1 MPVKT
6 IKTLNATNAQILNA
20 IRTDASFAYQQR
32 IPAATQ
38 GDITNTVNN
47 LLEYR
52 PMMNEFIDALVN
64 RIGDVVV
71 KSKVW
76 TNPLA
81 QFKRGMM
88 QYGETIEE
96 LATTLLQAKRYDPN
110 KCYDDV
116 FKCNHPT
123 VMSNFHS
130 INRQDY
136 YEMTINDMLLRRAFL
151 TDYGLQDLVG
161 KVMDTP
167 YTSDYWDEYLIMRNL
182 FAVYDSVDGFYK
194 VQVPDAS
201 SVSTRAEKQDVA
213 MSITESVRAMAGK
226 MRFLS
231 GQYNAAGV
239 PTFTTN
245 DDLVL
250 FATPE
255 FVAMLDV
262 NVIAFAFNASA
273 ADLKMRVVEVDDF
286 GIDGCQ
292 AILCD
297 KDFFMCADT
306 LIDFESIR
314 NPKAISWNYWLHH
327 HGIYSVSRFVNAVMF
342 TTEAGTIVTVPSI
355 KTTGVTVD
363 YAELPDGTKPEF
375 AQLGGKTRLTA
386 TVAGTV
392 EPETDGYS
400 VPQGV
405 TWTITANNTGVESG
419 GVRLK
424 TGTFIDAEGVLHVDP
439 YEVAENVT
447 VTATSTYID
456 PAVSMGEQVYQHGDL
471 TVGIGAKY
479 NAAAQTSTEVT
490 EITE

>member
-1 MPVKT
+1 MAVKT
-6 IKTLNATNAQILNA
+6 VKTLNATNAQILNA

-38 GDITNTVNN
+38 GDITDTVNN

-64 RIGDVVV
+64 RIGDVVI

-76 TNPLA
+76 ANPLA

-116 FKCNHPT
+116 FKCSPPD

-136 YEMTINDMLLRRAFL
+136 YELTINDMLLRRAFL

-161 KVMDTP
+161 RIMETP

-182 FAVYDSVDGFYK
+182 FAEYARIDGFYK

-201 SVSTRAEKQDVA
+201 AAATRAEKQDDA
-213 MSITESVRAMAGK
+213 MAITEAVRAMAGK

-239 PTFTTN
+239 PTFTNN

-273 ADLKMRVVEVDDF
+273 ADFKMRVVEVDDF

-297 KDFFMCADT
+297 RDFFMCADT

-342 TTEAGTIVTVPSI
+342 TTEAGTSTTVPAI
-355 KTTGVTVD
+355 KATGVTVD
-363 YAELPDGTKPEF
+363 YATKADGTKPEF
-375 AQLGGKTRLTA
+375 AAVGDKTRLTA

-392 EPETDGYS
+392 APVTEGYE

-405 TWTITANNTGVESG
+405 TWAITANNTGVESG

-424 TGTFIDAEGVLHVDP
+424 MGTFIDAEGVLHVDP
-439 YEVAENVT
+439 EETAKNVT
-447 VTATSTYID
+447 ITATSTYID
-456 PAVSMGEQVYQHGDL
+456 PSVAMGEQVYQSGTL
-471 TVGIGAKY
+471 VVGIGAKY
-479 NAAAQTSTEVT
+479 TPSA
-490 EITE
+490 

>member
-1 MPVKT
+1 MPAKTVKN
-6 IKTLNATNAQILNA
+6 LSATNAQILNA

-38 GDITNTVNN
+38 GDITDTVNN

-52 PMMNEFIDALVN
+52 PMMNEFVDSLVN
-64 RIGDVVV
+64 RIGDVVI

-116 FKCNHPT
+116 FKCNPPD

-130 INRQDY
+130 INRQDM
-136 YEMTINDMLLRRAFL
+136 YELTINDMLLRRAFL

-161 KVMDTP
+161 RVMETP

-182 FAVYDSVDGFYK
+182 FAEYARIDGFYK
-194 VQVPDAS
+194 VHVPDAS
-201 SVSTRAEKQDVA
+201 GATTRAEKQDRA
-213 MSITESVRAMAGK
+213 MAITEAVRAMSGK

-231 GQYNAAGV
+231 GQYNAAGA
-239 PTFTTN
+239 PTFTTPEE
-245 DDLVL
+245 LVL

-255 FVAMLDV
+255 FIAMLDV
-262 NVIAFAFNASA
+262 NVIAFAFNVSSA
-273 ADLKMRVVEVDDF
+273 NLDVRVVPIDDF
-286 GIDGCQ
+286 GIVGCQ

-297 KDFFMCADT
+297 RDFFMCADT

-342 TTEAGTIVTVPSI
+342 TTEAGTATSVPTI
-355 KTTGVTVD
+355 KTTEVTVD
-363 YAELPDGTKPEF
+363 YAAKADGNKPEF
-375 AQLGGKTRLTA
+375 ADLGAKTRLTA
-386 TVAGTV
+386 TVAGSVT
-392 EPETDGYS
+392 PKTDGYD

-405 TWTITANNTGVESG
+405 TWGITANNTGVVSG

-424 TGTFIDAEGVLHVDP
+424 SGTFVDAEGVLHVDDK
-439 YEVAENVT
+439 ETAKNVT

-456 PAVSMGEQVYQHGDL
+456 PAVEMGSQAYKSGSLV
-471 TVGIGAKY
+471 VGIGAKHT
-479 NAAAQTSTEVT
+479 A
-490 EITE
+490 

>member
-1 MPVKT
+1 MPTKTVKT
-6 IKTLNATNAQILNA
+6 LSATNAQILNA

-38 GDITNTVNN
+38 GDITETVNN

-64 RIGDVVV
+64 RIGDVVI

-76 TNPLA
+76 SNPLA

-88 QYGETIEE
+88 QYGDTIEE

-116 FKCNHPT
+116 FKCNPPD

-130 INRQDY
+130 INRQDM
-136 YEMTINDMLLRRAFL
+136 YELTINDMLLRRAFL

-161 KVMDTP
+161 HVMETP

-182 FAVYDSVDGFYK
+182 FAEYARIDGFYK
-194 VQVPDAS
+194 VQVPDAAS
-201 SVSTRAEKQDVA
+201 ATTRAEKQDNA
-213 MSITESVRAMAGK
+213 MAITEAVRSMAGK
-226 MRFLS
+226 MRFIS

-239 PTFTTN
+239 PTFTN
-245 DDLVL
+245 PDELVL
-250 FATPE
+250 FATPD
-255 FVAMLDV
+255 FIAMLDV
-262 NVIAFAFNASA
+262 NVIAFAFNASS
-273 ADLKMRVVEVDDF
+273 ADINVRTVPVDDF

-297 KDFFMCADT
+297 REFFMCADT

-342 TTEAGTIVTVPSI
+342 TTEAGTSVTVPAI
-355 KTTGVTVD
+355 KATGVTLD
-363 YAELPDGTKPEF
+363 YAEVDGVKPTYAEK
-375 AQLGGKTRLTA
+375 GGKTRLVA
-386 TVAGTV
+386 TVQGTV
-392 EPETDGYS
+392 TPQTEGYS

-405 TWTITANNTGVESG
+405 TFAITANNTGVEAG
-419 GVRLK
+419 GVKLK
-424 TGTFIDAEGVLHVDP
+424 MGTFIDAEGVLHVAED
-439 YEVAENVT
+439 ETAENVT

-456 PAVSMGEQVYQHGDL
+456 PAVAMGSQVYQSKTL
-471 TVGIGAKY
+471 VVGIGKAY
-479 NAAAQTSTEVT
+479 TPGV
-490 EITE
+490 

>member
-1 MPVKT
+1 MPTKT
-6 IKTLNATNAQILNA
+6 VKTLNATNAQILNA

-38 GDITNTVNN
+38 GDITDTVNH

-64 RIGDVVV
+64 RIGDVVI

-116 FKCNHPT
+116 FKCNPPD

-130 INRQDY
+130 INRQDM
-136 YEMTINDMLLRRAFL
+136 YELTINDMLLRRAFL

-161 KVMDTP
+161 RIMETP

-182 FAVYDSVDGFYK
+182 FAEYARIDGFYK

-201 SVSTRAEKQDVA
+201 GATTRAEKQDRA
-213 MSITESVRAMAGK
+213 LAITEAVRAMAGK

-231 GQYNAAGV
+231 GQYNAGGA
-239 PTFTTN
+239 PTFTN
-245 DDLVL
+245 NEDLVL

-255 FVAMLDV
+255 FIAMLDV
-262 NVIAFAFNASA
+262 NVIMFAFNASA
-273 ADLKMRVVEVDDF
+273 GDFTMRVIPIDDF

-297 KDFFMCADT
+297 RDFFMCADT

-342 TTEAGTIVTVPSI
+342 TTEVGTVTSVPTI

-363 YAELPDGTKPEF
+363 YAAKSDGSKPEF
-375 AQLGGKTRLTA
+375 ADLGGKTRLTA

-392 EPETDGYS
+392 TPETEGYD
-400 VPQGV
+400 VPQSV
-405 TWTITANNTGVESG
+405 TWAITANNTGVASG

-424 TGTFIDAEGVLHVDP
+424 TGTFIDAEGVLHVDDN
-439 YEVAENVT
+439 ETAKNVT
-447 VTATSTYID
+447 ITATSTYID
-456 PAVSMGEQVYQHGDL
+456 PTVAMGSQVYQSGSL
-471 TVGIGAKY
+471 VVGIGAKY
-479 NAAAQTSTEVT
+479 TG
-490 EITE
+490 

>member
-1 MPVKT
+1 MATKSVR
-6 IKTLNATNAQILNA
+6 TLSATNAQILNA
-20 IRTDASFAYQQR
+20 IRNDASLAYQQR

-38 GDITNTVNN
+38 GDITDTVNN
-47 LLEYR
+47 LIEYR
-52 PMMNEFIDALVN
+52 PAMNEFIDALVN
-64 RIGDVVV
+64 RIGDVVI

-76 TNPLA
+76 SNPLA
-81 QFKRGMM
+81 TFKRGMM

-116 FKCNHPT
+116 FKCNPPE

-136 YEMTINDMLLRRAFL
+136 YELTVNDMLLRRAFL

-161 KVMDTP
+161 RIMDTP

-182 FAVYDSVDGFYK
+182 FAEYAKIDGFYK
-194 VQVPDAS
+194 VQVPDATS
-201 SVSTRAEKQDVA
+201 ATTRAEKQDISMA
-213 MSITESVRAMAGK
+213 ITEAVRAQAGK
-226 MRFLS
+226 MSFMNTS
-231 GQYNAAGV
+231 YNAAGV
-239 PTFTTN
+239 PTFTRN

-255 FVAMLDV
+255 FIAMLDV
-262 NVIAFAFNASA
+262 NVIAFAFNVSA
-273 ADLKMRVVEVDDF
+273 ADLNVRVVAVDTF

-327 HGIYSVSRFVNAVMF
+327 HGIYSVSRFVNAIMF
-342 TTEAGTIVTVPSI
+342 TTEPGTSVTVPSI
-355 KTTGVTVD
+355 EVTGV
-363 YAELPDGTKPEF
+363 ELTIAPTQDGTTPTF
-375 AQLGGKTRLTA
+375 APRGGKLRLNANVT
-386 TVAGTV
+386 GTV
-392 EPETDGYS
+392 TPETAGVI

-405 TWTITANNTGVESG
+405 TYGITANNTGVASG
-419 GVRLK
+419 GVTLK
-424 TGTFIDAEGVLHVDP
+424 VGTFVDAEGVLHVDEN
-439 YEVAENVT
+439 EVAENVS
-447 VTATSTYID
+447 VTATSTYLD
-456 PAVSMGEQVYQHGDL
+456 PAKPVGEQASKNA
-471 TVGIGAKY
+471 TIIVGIDKAY
-479 NAAAQTSTEVT
+479 SA
-490 EITE
+490 

>member
-1 MPVKT
+1 MTRRMETMATKT

-38 GDITNTVNN
+38 GDITDTVNN

-64 RIGDVVV
+64 RIGDVVI

-96 LATTLLQAKRYDPN
+96 LATTLIQAKRYDPN
-110 KCYDDV
+110 SCHEDV
-116 FKCNHPT
+116 FKCSPPD

-136 YEMTINDMLLRRAFL
+136 YPLTINDMLLRRAFL

-161 KVMDTP
+161 RIMETP

-182 FAVYDSVDGFYK
+182 FAEYARIDGFYK

-201 SVSTRAEKQDVA
+201 AASTRSEKQDDA
-213 MSITESVRAMAGK
+213 MAITEAVRSMAGK

-239 PTFTTN
+239 PTFTNN

-273 ADLKMRVVEVDDF
+273 ADFKMRVVEIDDF

-297 KDFFMCADT
+297 RDFFMCADT

-342 TTEAGTIVTVPSI
+342 TTEAGTSATVPAI
-355 KTTGVTVD
+355 KATGVTLD
-363 YAELPDGTKPEF
+363 YAEVDGVKPAF
-375 AQLGGKTRLTA
+375 AERGGKTRLIA
-386 TVAGTV
+386 TVQGTV
-392 EPETDGYS
+392 APETEGYG
-400 VPQGV
+400 VPQGC
-405 TWTITANNTGVESG
+405 TFAITANNTGVAGG

-424 TGTFIDAEGVLHVDP
+424 TGTFVDAEGVLHVDQD
-439 YEVAENVT
+439 EVAGNVT

-456 PAVSMGEQVYQHGDL
+456 PAVAMGEQVYRHKDL
-471 TVGIGAKY
+471 IVGIGKAY
-479 NAAAQTSTEVT
+479 TG
-490 EITE
+490 

>member
-1 MPVKT
+1 MAVKT
-6 IKTLNATNAQILNA
+6 VKTLSATNAQILNA

-38 GDITNTVNN
+38 GDITETVNN

-64 RIGDVVV
+64 RIGDVVI

-116 FKCNHPT
+116 FKCSPPD

-136 YEMTINDMLLRRAFL
+136 YELTVNDMLLRRAFL

-161 KVMDTP
+161 RIMETP

-182 FAVYDSVDGFYK
+182 FAEYARIDGFYK

-201 SVSTRAEKQDVA
+201 AATTRAEKQDDA
-213 MSITESVRAMAGK
+213 MAITEAVRAMAGK

-231 GQYNAAGV
+231 GQYNAAGA
-239 PTFTTN
+239 PTFTN
-245 DDLVL
+245 PDDLVL

-255 FVAMLDV
+255 FIAMLDV

-273 ADLKMRVVEVDDF
+273 ASLDVRVVPVDDF

-297 KDFFMCADT
+297 RDFFMCADT

-342 TTEAGTIVTVPSI
+342 TTEAGTSTTVPSI
-355 KTTGVTVD
+355 KATGVSVD
-363 YAELPDGTKPEF
+363 YATKADGTKPEF
-375 AQLGGKTRLTA
+375 APKGEKTRLVA

-392 EPETDGYS
+392 DPETEGYG

-405 TWTITANNTGVESG
+405 TWAITANTGADGG

-424 TGTFIDAEGVLHVDP
+424 MGTFIDAEGVLHVD
-439 YEVAENVT
+439 ADENAVSVT

-456 PAVSMGEQVYQHGDL
+456 PAVAMGSQGHNSGKLV
-471 TVGIGAKY
+471 VGIGAKY
-479 NAAAQTSTEVT
+479 TRASD
-490 EITE
+490 

>member
-1 MPVKT
+1 MAVKT
-6 IKTLNATNAQILNA
+6 VKTLNATNAQILNA

-38 GDITNTVNN
+38 GDITDTVNN

-64 RIGDVVV
+64 RIGDVVI

-116 FKCNHPT
+116 FKCSPPD

-136 YEMTINDMLLRRAFL
+136 YELTINDMLLRRAFL

-161 KVMDTP
+161 RIMETP

-182 FAVYDSVDGFYK
+182 FAEYARIDGFYK

-201 SVSTRAEKQDVA
+201 AAATRAEKQDGA
-213 MSITESVRAMAGK
+213 MAITEAVRAMAGK

-239 PTFTTN
+239 PTFTNN

-273 ADLKMRVVEVDDF
+273 ADFKMRVVEVDDF

-297 KDFFMCADT
+297 RDFFMCADT

-342 TTEAGTIVTVPSI
+342 TTEAGTSTTVPAI
-355 KTTGVTVD
+355 KATGVTVD
-363 YAELPDGTKPEF
+363 YATKADGTKPEF
-375 AQLGGKTRLTA
+375 AAVGDKTRLTA

-392 EPETDGYS
+392 TPVTEGYE

-405 TWTITANNTGVESG
+405 TWAITANNTGVESG

-424 TGTFIDAEGVLHVDP
+424 MGTFIDAEGVLHVDP
-439 YEVAENVT
+439 EETAKNVT
-447 VTATSTYID
+447 ITATSTYID
-456 PAVSMGEQVYQHGDL
+456 PSVAMGEQVYKSNTL
-471 TVGIGAKY
+471 VVGIGAKY
-479 NAAAQTSTEVT
+479 TSGA
-490 EITE
+490 

>member
-1 MPVKT
+1 MPTKTVKT
-6 IKTLNATNAQILNA
+6 LSATNAQILNA

-38 GDITNTVNN
+38 GDITETVNN

-64 RIGDVVV
+64 RIGDVVI

-76 TNPLA
+76 SNPLA

-88 QYGETIEE
+88 QYGDTIEE

-116 FKCNHPT
+116 FKCNPPD

-130 INRQDY
+130 INRQDM
-136 YEMTINDMLLRRAFL
+136 YELTINDMLLRRAFL

-161 KVMDTP
+161 RVMETP

-182 FAVYDSVDGFYK
+182 FAEYARIDGFYK
-194 VQVPDAS
+194 VQVPDAAS
-201 SVSTRAEKQDVA
+201 ASTRAEKQDNA
-213 MSITESVRAMAGK
+213 MAITEAVRSMAGK
-226 MRFLS
+226 MRFIS

-239 PTFTTN
+239 PTFTN
-245 DDLVL
+245 PDELVL
-250 FATPE
+250 FATPD
-255 FVAMLDV
+255 FIAMLDV
-262 NVIAFAFNASA
+262 NVLAFAFNASA
-273 ADLKMRVVEVDDF
+273 ADFNVRVVPVDDF

-297 KDFFMCADT
+297 REFFMCADT

-342 TTEAGTIVTVPSI
+342 TTEAGTIVTVPAI
-355 KTTGVTVD
+355 KATGVTLD
-363 YAELPDGTKPEF
+363 YAEVDGVKPTYAEK
-375 AQLGGKTRLTA
+375 GGKTRLVA
-386 TVAGTV
+386 TVQGTV
-392 EPETDGYS
+392 TPQTEGYS

-405 TWTITANNTGVESG
+405 TFAITANNTGVEAG
-419 GVRLK
+419 GVKLK
-424 TGTFIDAEGVLHVDP
+424 MGTFIDAEGVLHVAED
-439 YEVAENVT
+439 ETAENVT

-456 PAVSMGEQVYQHGDL
+456 PAVAMGSQTYQSKTL
-471 TVGIGAKY
+471 VVGIGKAY
-479 NAAAQTSTEVT
+479 TPGA
-490 EITE
+490 

>member
-1 MPVKT
+1 MAVKT
-6 IKTLNATNAQILNA
+6 VKTLSATNAQILNA

-38 GDITNTVNN
+38 GDITDTVNN

-64 RIGDVVV
+64 RIGDVVI

-96 LATTLLQAKRYDPN
+96 LATTLLEAKRYDPN
-110 KCYDDV
+110 KCHDDV
-116 FKCNHPT
+116 FKCNPPD

-136 YEMTINDMLLRRAFL
+136 YELTVNDMLLRRAFL

-161 KVMDTP
+161 RIMETP

-182 FAVYDSVDGFYK
+182 FTEYARIDGFYK
-194 VQVPDAS
+194 VQVPDAAGAT
-201 SVSTRAEKQDVA
+201 TREDKQDRTMA
-213 MSITESVRAMAGK
+213 ITEAVRAMAGK

-231 GQYNAAGV
+231 GQYNAAGA
-239 PTFTTN
+239 PTFTN
-245 DDLVL
+245 PDDLVL

-255 FVAMLDV
+255 FIAMLDV
-262 NVIAFAFNASA
+262 NVVAFAFNASA
-273 ADLKMRVVEVDDF
+273 ANLDVRVVPVDDF

-297 KDFFMCADT
+297 RDFFMCADT

-342 TTEAGTIVTVPSI
+342 TTEAGTSTTVPAI

-363 YAELPDGTKPEF
+363 YATKADGTKPEF
-375 AQLGGKTRLTA
+375 AAVGDKTRLVA

-392 EPETDGYS
+392 TPETVGYE

-405 TWTITANNTGVESG
+405 TWAITAIDTGVDNG
-419 GVRLK
+419 APHVK
-424 TGTFIDAEGVLHVDP
+424 MGTFIDAEGVLHV
-439 YEVAENVT
+439 AEDETAKNVT
-447 VTATSTYID
+447 ITATSTYID
-456 PAVSMGEQVYQHGDL
+456 PSVAMGEQVYQSGTL
-471 TVGIGAKY
+471 VVGIGAKY
-479 NAAAQTSTEVT
+479 TTGA
-490 EITE
+490 

>member
-1 MPVKT
+1 MAVKQV
-6 IKTLNATNAQILNA
+6 KTLNATNAQILNA
-20 IRTDASFAYQQR
+20 IRNDASLAYQQR

-38 GDITNTVNN
+38 GDITNTVEN
-47 LLEYR
+47 LLYYR
-52 PMMNEFIDALVN
+52 PMMNEFVDTLVN
-64 RIGDVVV
+64 RIGDVDI
-71 KSKVW
+71 KSKIW
-76 TNPLA
+76 TNPIA

-96 LATTLLQAKRYDPN
+96 LATTLLEAHRYDPN

-116 FKCNHPT
+116 FKCNPPE

-136 YEMTINDMLLRRAFL
+136 YELTINDMLLRRAFL

-161 KVMDTP
+161 RIMETP

-182 FAVYDSVDGFYK
+182 FAEYARLDGYYK
-194 VQVPDAS
+194 VNVPDL
-201 SVSTRAEKQDVA
+201 STATTQAQKQE
-213 MSITESVRAMAGK
+213 MGTTITQAVRSQVGK
-226 MRFLS
+226 MKFMNTS
-231 GQYNAAGV
+231 FNAAGV
-239 PTFTTN
+239 PTATKPS
-245 DDLVL
+245 DLVL
-250 FATPE
+250 FCTPD
-255 FVAMLDV
+255 FTAALDV
-262 NVIAFAFNASA
+262 NVIAFAFNVSA
-273 ADLKMRVVEVDDF
+273 ADLTVRVIEIDDF

-342 TTEAGTIVTVPSI
+342 TTEAGTSVTVPAI
-355 KTTGVTVD
+355 KTTGVTVT
-363 YAELPDGTKPEF
+363 YAPVDGTTPTF
-375 AQLGGKTRLTA
+375 AKRGEKTRLIA

-392 EPETDGYS
+392 TPTTAGVE

-405 TWTITANNTGVESG
+405 TWTISANNTGVETG

-424 TGTFIDAEGVLHVDP
+424 PGTFIDAEGVLHVDP
-439 YEVAENVT
+439 DEVAENVT

-456 PAVSMGEQVYQHGDL
+456 PTVAMASQSYKTTSLV
-471 TVGIGAKY
+471 VGID
-479 NAAAQTSTEVT
+479 AAYTPPTPGETE
-490 EITE
+490 

>member
-1 MPVKT
+1 MAVKT
-6 IKTLNATNAQILNA
+6 VKTLSATNAQILNA
-20 IRTDASFAYQQR
+20 IRTDASLAYQQR

-38 GDITNTVNN
+38 GDIADTVNH

-64 RIGDVVV
+64 RIGDVVI

-76 TNPLA
+76 SNPLA
-81 QFKRGMM
+81 EFKRGMM

-116 FKCNHPT
+116 FKCSPPDI
-123 VMSNFHS
+123 MSNFHS

-136 YEMTINDMLLRRAFL
+136 YELTVNDMLLRRAFL
-151 TDYGLQDLVG
+151 NDYGLQDLVG
-161 KVMDTP
+161 RIMETP

-182 FAVYDSVDGFYK
+182 FVEYDSIDGFHK
-194 VQVPDAS
+194 IQVPDAS
-201 SVSTRAEKQDVA
+201 SATTRAEKQDNA
-213 MSITESVRAMAGK
+213 MAITEAVRGMIGK
-226 MRFLS
+226 LKFMS
-231 GQYNAAGV
+231 GNYNAAGV
-239 PTFTTN
+239 PTFTN
-245 DDLVL
+245 VNDLVL
-250 FATPE
+250 FVTPDFE
-255 FVAMLDV
+255 AMLDV
-262 NVIAFAFNASA
+262 NVLAFAFNASA
-273 ADLKMRVVEVDDF
+273 ADVRARVILVDDF

-342 TTEAGTIVTVPSI
+342 TTDAGSSVVVPAI
-355 KTTGVTVD
+355 KTTGVTVTF
-363 YAELPDGTKPEF
+363 AKGEDGKTPEF
-375 AQLGGKTRLTA
+375 ATKGARTRLNVD
-386 TVAGTV
+386 VAGTV
-392 EPETDGYS
+392 TPPTPGYS

-405 TWTITANNTGVESG
+405 TWGITEAAKPLSV
-419 GVRLK
+419 
-424 TGTFIDAEGVLHVDP
+424 GTFVDAEGVVHVSP
-439 YEVAENVT
+439 EEKNEEFT

-456 PAVSMGEQVYQHGDL
+456 PTVAMGEQKHESGTL
-471 TVGIGAKY
+471 KVGIGKKA
-479 NAAAQTSTEVT
+479 V
-490 EITE
+490 

>member
-1 MPVKT
+1 MAVKT
-6 IKTLNATNAQILNA
+6 VKTLNATNAQILNA

-38 GDITNTVNN
+38 GDITDTVNN

-64 RIGDVVV
+64 RIGDVVI

-116 FKCNHPT
+116 FKCSPPN

-136 YEMTINDMLLRRAFL
+136 YELTINDMLLRRAFL

-161 KVMDTP
+161 SIMETP

-182 FAVYDSVDGFYK
+182 FAEYARIDGFYK

-201 SVSTRAEKQDVA
+201 AAATRAEKQDDA
-213 MSITESVRAMAGK
+213 MAITEAVRAMAGK

-239 PTFTTN
+239 PTFTNN

-273 ADLKMRVVEVDDF
+273 ADYKMRVVEVDDF

-297 KDFFMCADT
+297 RDFFMCADT

-342 TTEAGTIVTVPSI
+342 TTEAGTSTTVPAI
-355 KTTGVTVD
+355 KATGVTVD
-363 YAELPDGTKPEF
+363 YATKADGTKPEF
-375 AQLGGKTRLTA
+375 AAVGDKTRLTA

-392 EPETDGYS
+392 TPVTEGYE

-405 TWTITANNTGVESG
+405 TWAITANNTGVEDG
-419 GVRLK
+419 AQRLK
-424 TGTFIDAEGVLHVDP
+424 MGTFIDAEGVLHV
-439 YEVAENVT
+439 AEDETAKNVT
-447 VTATSTYID
+447 ITATSTYID
-456 PAVSMGEQVYQHGDL
+456 PTVAMGEQVYQSGTL
-471 TVGIGAKY
+471 VVGIGAKY
-479 NAAAQTSTEVT
+479 TPGA
-490 EITE
+490 

>member
-1 MPVKT
+1 MATKT
-6 IKTLNATNAQILNA
+6 IKTLSATNAQILNA

-38 GDITNTVNN
+38 GDITDTVNN

-64 RIGDVVV
+64 RIGDVVI

-116 FKCNHPT
+116 FACHAPD

-136 YEMTINDMLLRRAFL
+136 YELTINDMLLRRAFL

-161 KVMDTP
+161 RIMETP

-182 FAVYDSVDGFYK
+182 FAEYARIDGFYK

-201 SVSTRAEKQDVA
+201 AAATRSEKQDDA
-213 MSITESVRAMAGK
+213 MAITEAVRSMAGK

-231 GQYNAAGV
+231 GQYNAAGA
-239 PTFTTN
+239 PTYTNN

-273 ADLKMRVVEVDDF
+273 ADFKMRVVEVDDF

-297 KDFFMCADT
+297 RDFFMCADT

-342 TTEAGTIVTVPSI
+342 TTEAGTSVTVPTIEVSSVSVSI
-355 KTTGVTVD
+355 
-363 YAELPDGTKPEF
+363 APLADGTVPEF
-375 AQLGGKTRLTA
+375 ATKGEKLRLNWE
-386 TVAGTV
+386 VQGTV
-392 EPETDGYS
+392 SPETDGYS

-405 TWTITANNTGVESG
+405 VWSIVAANTGVEAGAKPLSI
-419 GVRLK
+419 
-424 TGTFIDAEGVLHVDP
+424 GTFVDAEGVLHVD
-439 YEVAENVT
+439 ENEQNENVT
-447 VTATSTYID
+447 VNAASTYID
-456 PAVSMGEQVYQHGDL
+456 PTKPVSGQTAKVGSMII
-471 TVGIGAKY
+471 GIGKKY
-479 NAAAQTSTEVT
+479 VAG
-490 EITE
+490 

>member
-1 MPVKT
+1 MAVKT
-6 IKTLNATNAQILNA
+6 VKTLSATNAQILNA

-38 GDITNTVNN
+38 GDITDTVNN

-64 RIGDVVV
+64 RIGDVVI

-116 FKCNHPT
+116 FKCSPPD

-136 YEMTINDMLLRRAFL
+136 YELTINDMLLRRAFL

-161 KVMDTP
+161 RIMETP

-182 FAVYDSVDGFYK
+182 FAEYARIDGYYK
-194 VQVPDAS
+194 VQVPDAAGA
-201 SVSTRAEKQDVA
+201 STREEKQDRA
-213 MSITESVRAMAGK
+213 MAITEAVRAMAGK
-226 MRFLS
+226 MRFMS
-231 GQYNAAGV
+231 NNYNAAGV
-239 PTFTTN
+239 PTFTTP
-245 DDLVL
+245 DELVL

-255 FVAMLDV
+255 FIAMLDV

-273 ADLKMRVVEVDDF
+273 ANLDVRVVPVDDF

-342 TTEAGTIVTVPSI
+342 TTEAGTSTTVPAI
-355 KTTGVTVD
+355 KTTSVTVD
-363 YAELPDGTKPEF
+363 YATPENGTKPEF
-375 AQLGGKTRLTA
+375 AAKGERTRLIA
-386 TVAGTV
+386 TVAGSVT
-392 EPETDGYS
+392 PQTAGYE

-405 TWTITANNTGVESG
+405 TWTITAIDTGVSSG
-419 GVRLK
+419 ASKLN
-424 TGTFIDAEGVLHVDP
+424 TQTFIDAEGVLHV
-439 YEVAENVT
+439 AEDEKAQNVT

-456 PAVSMGEQVYQHGDL
+456 PTVDMASQSYKSGKLV
-471 TVGIGAKY
+471 VGIGAKY
-479 NAAAQTSTEVT
+479 VAG
-490 EITE
+490 

>member
-1 MPVKT
+1 MIRRMETMATKT
-6 IKTLNATNAQILNA
+6 VKTLNATNAQILNA

-38 GDITNTVNN
+38 GDITDTVNN

-64 RIGDVVV
+64 RIGDVVI

-96 LATTLLQAKRYDPN
+96 LATTLIQAKRYDPN
-110 KCYDDV
+110 SCHEDV
-116 FKCNHPT
+116 FKCSPPD

-136 YEMTINDMLLRRAFL
+136 YPLTINDMLLRRAFL

-161 KVMDTP
+161 RIMETP

-182 FAVYDSVDGFYK
+182 FAVYASTDGFYK

-201 SVSTRAEKQDVA
+201 AASTRSEKQDDA
-213 MSITESVRAMAGK
+213 MAITEAVRSMAGK

-231 GQYNAAGV
+231 GQYNAGGV
-239 PTFTTN
+239 PTFTNN

-273 ADLKMRVVEVDDF
+273 ADFKMRVVEIDDF

-297 KDFFMCADT
+297 RDFFMCADT

-342 TTEAGTIVTVPSI
+342 TTEAGTSVTVPAI
-355 KTTGVTVD
+355 EATDVTLD
-363 YAELPDGTKPEF
+363 YAEVDGVKPTF
-375 AQLGGKTRLTA
+375 AERGAKTRLIA
-386 TVAGTV
+386 TVQGTV
-392 EPETDGYS
+392 KPKTEGYT
-400 VPQGV
+400 VPQGC
-405 TWTITANNTGVESG
+405 TFAITANNTGVAGG

-424 TGTFIDAEGVLHVDP
+424 MGTFVDAEGVLHVDQD
-439 YEVAENVT
+439 EVAENVT
-447 VTATSTYID
+447 VTATSTYIN
-456 PAVSMGEQVYQHGDL
+456 PTVAMGKQVYHHKDL
-471 TVGIGAKY
+471 IVGIGKAY
-479 NAAAQTSTEVT
+479 TPAS
-490 EITE
+490 

>member
-1 MPVKT
+1 MAVKSV
-6 IKTLNATNAQILNA
+6 KALSATNAQILNA
-20 IRTDASFAYQQR
+20 IRTDASLAYQQR

-38 GDITNTVNN
+38 GDITDTVNN

-64 RIGDVVV
+64 RIGDVVI

-76 TNPLA
+76 TNPLG

-96 LATTLLQAKRYDPN
+96 LATTLLSAKRYDPN

-116 FKCNHPT
+116 FACNPPD

-136 YEMTINDMLLRRAFL
+136 YELTVNDMLLRRAFL

-161 KVMDTP
+161 RIMETP

-182 FAVYDSVDGFYK
+182 FAEYDRANGFYRI
-194 VQVPDAS
+194 QVPDAS
-201 SVSTRAEKQDVA
+201 AAATRAEKQDKA
-213 MSITESVRAMAGK
+213 MAITEAVRAQAGK
-226 MRFLS
+226 MKFLS
-231 GQYNAAGV
+231 GAYNPNGA
-239 PTFTTN
+239 PTFTRP
-245 DDLVL
+245 DELVL

-273 ADLKMRVVEVDDF
+273 ADVQMRIVEIDDF

-292 AILCD
+292 AILAD
-297 KDFFMCADT
+297 RDFFMCADT

-327 HGIYSVSRFVNAVMF
+327 HGIYSVSKFVNAVMF
-342 TTEAGTIVTVPSI
+342 TTEAGTVVEVPSI
-355 KTTGVTVD
+355 TVNSTAVAFAEVDGVV
-363 YAELPDGTKPEF
+363 PKF
-375 AQLGGKTRLTA
+375 AKRGEKTRLKA

-392 EPETDGYS
+392 APETEGYA
-400 VPQGV
+400 VPQSV
-405 TWTITANNTGVESG
+405 TWAITEAAKPKS
-419 GVRLK
+419 L
-424 TGTFIDAEGVLHVDP
+424 GTFVDAEGVLHVAAD
-439 YEVAENVT
+439 EKNEKVA
-447 VTATSTYID
+447 VTATSTFID
-456 PAVSMGEQVYQHGDL
+456 PTVAMGEQQYKSGTLQ
-471 TVGIGAKY
+471 VGIDK
-479 NAAAQTSTEVT
+479 AAV
-490 EITE
+490 

>member
-1 MPVKT
+1 MPTKTVKT
-6 IKTLNATNAQILNA
+6 LSATNAQILNA

-38 GDITNTVNN
+38 GDITETVNN

-64 RIGDVVV
+64 RIGDVVI

-76 TNPLA
+76 SNPLA

-88 QYGETIEE
+88 QYGDTIEE

-116 FKCNHPT
+116 FKCNPPD

-130 INRQDY
+130 INRQDM
-136 YEMTINDMLLRRAFL
+136 YELTINDMLLRRAFL

-161 KVMDTP
+161 RVMETP

-182 FAVYDSVDGFYK
+182 FAEYARIDGFYK
-194 VQVPDAS
+194 VQVPDAAS
-201 SVSTRAEKQDVA
+201 ASTRAEKQDNA
-213 MSITESVRAMAGK
+213 MAITEAVRSMAGK
-226 MRFLS
+226 MRFIS

-239 PTFTTN
+239 PTFTN
-245 DDLVL
+245 PDELVL

-255 FVAMLDV
+255 FIAMLDV
-262 NVIAFAFNASA
+262 NVIAFAFNASS
-273 ADLKMRVVEVDDF
+273 ADINMRTVPVDDF

-297 KDFFMCADT
+297 REFFMCADT

-342 TTEAGTIVTVPSI
+342 TTEAGTSVTVPAI
-355 KTTGVTVD
+355 KATGVTLD
-363 YAELPDGTKPEF
+363 YAEVDGVKPTYAEK
-375 AQLGGKTRLTA
+375 GGKTRLVA
-386 TVAGTV
+386 TVQGTV
-392 EPETDGYS
+392 TPQTEGYS

-405 TWTITANNTGVESG
+405 TFAITANNTGVEAG
-419 GVRLK
+419 GVKLK
-424 TGTFIDAEGVLHVDP
+424 MGTFIDAEGVLHVAED
-439 YEVAENVT
+439 ETAENVT

-456 PAVSMGEQVYQHGDL
+456 PAVAMGSQSYQSKTL
-471 TVGIGAKY
+471 VVGIGKAY
-479 NAAAQTSTEVT
+479 SPGE
-490 EITE
+490 

>member
-1 MPVKT
+1 MPTKTVKT
-6 IKTLNATNAQILNA
+6 LSATNAQILNA

-38 GDITNTVNN
+38 GDITETVNN

-64 RIGDVVV
+64 RIGDVVI

-76 TNPLA
+76 SNPLA

-88 QYGETIEE
+88 QYGDTIEE

-116 FKCNHPT
+116 FKCNPPD

-130 INRQDY
+130 INRQDM
-136 YEMTINDMLLRRAFL
+136 YELTINDMLLRRAFL

-161 KVMDTP
+161 RVMETP

-182 FAVYDSVDGFYK
+182 FAEYARIDGFYK
-194 VQVPDAS
+194 VQVPDAAS
-201 SVSTRAEKQDVA
+201 ATTRAEKQDNA
-213 MSITESVRAMAGK
+213 MAITEAVRSMAGK
-226 MRFLS
+226 MRFIS

-239 PTFTTN
+239 PTFTN
-245 DDLVL
+245 PDELVL
-250 FATPE
+250 FATPD
-255 FVAMLDV
+255 FIAMLDV
-262 NVIAFAFNASA
+262 NVIAFAFNASS
-273 ADLKMRVVEVDDF
+273 ADINVRTVPVDDF

-297 KDFFMCADT
+297 REFFMCADT

-342 TTEAGTIVTVPSI
+342 TTEAGTSVTVPAI
-355 KTTGVTVD
+355 KATGVTLD
-363 YAELPDGTKPEF
+363 YAEVDGVKPTYAEK
-375 AQLGGKTRLTA
+375 GGKTRLVA
-386 TVAGTV
+386 TVQGTV
-392 EPETDGYS
+392 TPQTEGYS

-405 TWTITANNTGVESG
+405 TFAITANNTGVEAG
-419 GVRLK
+419 GVKLK
-424 TGTFIDAEGVLHVDP
+424 MGTFIDAEGVLHVAED
-439 YEVAENVT
+439 ETAENVT

-456 PAVSMGEQVYQHGDL
+456 PAVAMGSQVYQSKTL
-471 TVGIGAKY
+471 VVGIGKAY
-479 NAAAQTSTEVT
+479 TPGV
-490 EITE
+490 

>member
-1 MPVKT
+1 MAVKT
-6 IKTLNATNAQILNA
+6 VKALSATNAQILNA

-38 GDITNTVNN
+38 GDITDTVNN

-64 RIGDVVV
+64 RIGDVVI

-96 LATTLLQAKRYDPN
+96 LATTLLEAKRYDPN
-110 KCYDDV
+110 KCHDDV
-116 FKCNHPT
+116 FKCNPPD

-130 INRQDY
+130 INRQDC
-136 YEMTINDMLLRRAFL
+136 YELTVNDMLLRRAFL

-161 KVMDTP
+161 RIMETP

-182 FAVYDSVDGFYK
+182 FAEYARIDGFYK
-194 VQVPDAS
+194 VQVPDAAGA
-201 SVSTRAEKQDVA
+201 STRAEKQDRA
-213 MSITESVRAMAGK
+213 MAITEAVRAMAGK

-231 GQYNAAGV
+231 GQYNAAGA
-239 PTFTTN
+239 PTFTN
-245 DDLVL
+245 PDELVL

-255 FVAMLDV
+255 FIAMLDV

-273 ADLKMRVVEVDDF
+273 ANLDVRVVPVDDF

-297 KDFFMCADT
+297 RDFFMCADT

-342 TTEAGTIVTVPSI
+342 TTEAGTATTVPAI
-355 KTTGVTVD
+355 KTTGVTVG
-363 YAELPDGTKPEF
+363 YAAKADGTEPEF
-375 AQLGGKTRLTA
+375 AAVGDRTRLVA
-386 TVAGTV
+386 AVAGSVT
-392 EPETDGYS
+392 PRTAGYG

-405 TWTITANNTGVESG
+405 TWAITAIDTGVG
-419 GVRLK
+419 NGAPRLK
-424 TGTFIDAEGVLHVDP
+424 AGTFIDAEGVLHVAGD
-439 YEVAENVT
+439 ETAKNVT

-456 PAVSMGEQVYQHGDL
+456 PTVAMGEQVYKSGTL
-471 TVGIGAKY
+471 VVGIGAKY
-479 NAAAQTSTEVT
+479 TPGK
-490 EITE
+490 

>member
-1 MPVKT
+1 MPTKTVKT
-6 IKTLNATNAQILNA
+6 LSATNAQILNA

-38 GDITNTVNN
+38 GDITETVNN

-64 RIGDVVV
+64 RIGDVVI

-76 TNPLA
+76 TNPLG

-88 QYGETIEE
+88 QYGDTIEE
-96 LATTLLQAKRYDPN
+96 LATQLLKAKRYDPN
-110 KCYDDV
+110 TCMDDV
-116 FKCNHPT
+116 FKCNPPD

-136 YEMTINDMLLRRAFL
+136 YELTINDMLLRRAFL

-161 KVMDTP
+161 RIMETP

-182 FAVYDSVDGFYK
+182 FAEYARIDGFYK
-194 VQVPDAS
+194 VQVPDAAS
-201 SVSTRAEKQDVA
+201 KTTRADKQDAA
-213 MSITESVRAMAGK
+213 MAITEAVRSYAGK

-231 GQYNAAGV
+231 NNYNPAGA
-239 PTFTTN
+239 PTFTN
-245 DDLVL
+245 PNELVL
-250 FATPE
+250 FATPD
-255 FVAMLDV
+255 FIAMLDV

-273 ADLKMRVVEVDDF
+273 ADVNVRTIPIDDF

-292 AILCD
+292 AILAD

-342 TTEAGTIVTVPSI
+342 TTEAGTSVTVPAI
-355 KTTGVTVD
+355 KATGVTVD
-363 YAELPDGTKPEF
+363 YAEVDGTKPTF
-375 AQLGGKTRLTA
+375 AAKGEKTRFIA
-386 TVAGTV
+386 TVTGTV
-392 EPETDGYS
+392 TPQTEGYA

-405 TWTITANNTGVESG
+405 TWSITANNTGVASG

-424 TGTFIDAEGVLHVDP
+424 NGTFIDAEGVLHVDAD
-439 YEVAENVT
+439 ETAENVSI
-447 VTATSTYID
+447 TATSTYID
-456 PAVSMGEQVYQHGDL
+456 PTVAMGSQTYQTKTL
-471 TVGIGAKY
+471 IVGIGEAY
-479 NAAAQTSTEVT
+479 TPGA
-490 EITE
+490 

>member
-1 MPVKT
+1 MAVKT
-6 IKTLNATNAQILNA
+6 VKTLNATNAQILNA

-38 GDITNTVNN
+38 GDITDTVNN

-64 RIGDVVV
+64 RIGDVVI

-116 FKCNHPT
+116 FKCSPPD

-136 YEMTINDMLLRRAFL
+136 YELTINDMLLRRAFL

-161 KVMDTP
+161 RIMETP

-182 FAVYDSVDGFYK
+182 FAEYARIDGFYK

-201 SVSTRAEKQDVA
+201 AAATRAEKQDDA
-213 MSITESVRAMAGK
+213 MAITEAVRAMAGK

-239 PTFTTN
+239 PTFTNN

-273 ADLKMRVVEVDDF
+273 ADFKMRVVEVDDF

-297 KDFFMCADT
+297 RDFFMCADT

-342 TTEAGTIVTVPSI
+342 TTEAGTSTTVPAI
-355 KTTGVTVD
+355 KATGVTVD
-363 YAELPDGTKPEF
+363 YATKADGTKPEF
-375 AQLGGKTRLTA
+375 AAVGDKTRLTA

-392 EPETDGYS
+392 TPVTEGYE

-405 TWTITANNTGVESG
+405 TWAITANNTGVESG

-424 TGTFIDAEGVLHVDP
+424 MGTFIDAEGVLHVDP
-439 YEVAENVT
+439 EETAKNVT
-447 VTATSTYID
+447 ITATSTYID
-456 PAVSMGEQVYQHGDL
+456 PSVAMGEQVYQSGTL
-471 TVGIGAKY
+471 VVGIGEKY
-479 NAAAQTSTEVT
+479 TPSA
-490 EITE
+490 

>member
-1 MPVKT
+1 MPTKT
-6 IKTLNATNAQILNA
+6 IKTLSATNAQILNA

-38 GDITNTVNN
+38 GDITETVNN

-64 RIGDVVV
+64 RIGDVVI

-76 TNPLA
+76 SNPLA

-88 QYGETIEE
+88 QYGDTIEE

-116 FKCNHPT
+116 FKCNPPD

-130 INRQDY
+130 INRQDM
-136 YEMTINDMLLRRAFL
+136 YELTINDMLLRRAFL

-161 KVMDTP
+161 RVMETP

-182 FAVYDSVDGFYK
+182 FAEYARIDGFYK
-194 VQVPDAS
+194 VQVPDAAS
-201 SVSTRAEKQDVA
+201 ASTRAEKQDNA
-213 MSITESVRAMAGK
+213 MAITEAVRSMAGK
-226 MRFLS
+226 MRFIS

-239 PTFTTN
+239 PTFTN
-245 DDLVL
+245 PDELVL
-250 FATPE
+250 FATPD
-255 FVAMLDV
+255 FIAMLDV
-262 NVIAFAFNASA
+262 NVLAFAFNASS
-273 ADLKMRVVEVDDF
+273 ADINVRTVPVDDF

-297 KDFFMCADT
+297 REFFMCADT

-342 TTEAGTIVTVPSI
+342 TTEAGTSVTVPAI
-355 KTTGVTVD
+355 KATGVTLD
-363 YAELPDGTKPEF
+363 YAEVDGVKPTYAEK
-375 AQLGGKTRLTA
+375 GGKTRLVA
-386 TVAGTV
+386 TVQGTV
-392 EPETDGYS
+392 TPQTEGYS

-405 TWTITANNTGVESG
+405 TFAITANNTGVEAG
-419 GVRLK
+419 GVKLK
-424 TGTFIDAEGVLHVDP
+424 MGTFIDAEGVLHVAED
-439 YEVAENVT
+439 ETAENVT

-456 PAVSMGEQVYQHGDL
+456 PAVAMGSQTYQSKTL
-471 TVGIGAKY
+471 VVGIGKAY
-479 NAAAQTSTEVT
+479 TPGA
-490 EITE
+490 

>member
-1 MPVKT
+1 MATKTVKT
-6 IKTLNATNAQILNA
+6 LSATNAQILNA
-20 IRTDASFAYQQR
+20 IRLDASFAYQQR

-38 GDITNTVNN
+38 GDITDTVNN

-64 RIGDVVV
+64 RIGDVVI

-76 TNPLA
+76 SNPLS

-96 LATTLLQAKRYDPN
+96 LATMLLQAKRYDPG

-116 FKCNHPT
+116 FKCNPPD

-136 YEMTINDMLLRRAFL
+136 YELTINDMLLRRAFL

-161 KVMDTP
+161 RVMETP

-182 FAVYDSVDGFYK
+182 FAEYARIDGFYK
-194 VQVPDAS
+194 VQVPDAAGAT
-201 SVSTRAEKQDVA
+201 TRADKQDRA
-213 MSITESVRAMAGK
+213 MAITEAVRAMAGK

-231 GQYNAAGV
+231 GQYNAGGA
-239 PTFTTN
+239 PTFTN
-245 DDLVL
+245 PDDLVL

-255 FVAMLDV
+255 FIAVLDV

-273 ADLKMRVVEVDDF
+273 ANLDVRVVPVDDF

-297 KDFFMCADT
+297 RDFFMCADT

-342 TTEAGTIVTVPSI
+342 TTEAGTGATVPSI
-355 KTTGVTVD
+355 KATGVTLD
-363 YAELPDGTKPEF
+363 YATVDGVKPAF
-375 AQLGGKTRLTA
+375 AARGDKTRLVA
-386 TVAGTV
+386 TVQGTV
-392 EPETDGYS
+392 TPQTDGYE
-400 VPQGV
+400 VPQGC
-405 TWTITANNTGVESG
+405 TFAITANNTGVESG

-424 TGTFIDAEGVLHVDP
+424 TGTFVDAEGVLHVD
-439 YEVAENVT
+439 EDEAAENVT

-456 PAVSMGEQVYQHGDL
+456 PTVAMGSQTYQHKDL
-471 TVGIGAKY
+471 IVGIGKVY
-479 NAAAQTSTEVT
+479 TPGE
-490 EITE
+490 

>member
-1 MPVKT
+1 MAVKT
-6 IKTLNATNAQILNA
+6 VKTLSATNAQILNA

-38 GDITNTVNN
+38 GDITETVNN

-64 RIGDVVV
+64 RIGDVVI

-116 FKCNHPT
+116 FKCSPPD

-136 YEMTINDMLLRRAFL
+136 YELTVNDMLLRRAFL

-161 KVMDTP
+161 RIMETP

-182 FAVYDSVDGFYK
+182 FAEYARIDGFYK

-201 SVSTRAEKQDVA
+201 AAATRAEKQDDA
-213 MSITESVRAMAGK
+213 MAITEAVRAMAGK

-239 PTFTTN
+239 PTFTNN

-273 ADLKMRVVEVDDF
+273 ADFKMRVVEVDDF

-297 KDFFMCADT
+297 RDFFMCADT

-342 TTEAGTIVTVPSI
+342 TTEAGTSTTVPAI
-355 KTTGVTVD
+355 KATGAAVD
-363 YAELPDGTKPEF
+363 YATKADGTKPEF
-375 AQLGGKTRLTA
+375 APKGEKTRL
-386 TVAGTV
+386 VANVTGTV
-392 EPETDGYS
+392 VPETEGYE

-405 TWTITANNTGVESG
+405 TWAITANNTGVESG
-419 GVRLK
+419 GARLK
-424 TGTFIDAEGVLHVDP
+424 MGTFIDAEGVLHVDAD
-439 YEVAENVT
+439 ETAENVT

-456 PAVSMGEQVYQHGDL
+456 PSVAMGEQVCQSGKL
-471 TVGIGAKY
+471 VVGIGAKY
-479 NAAAQTSTEVT
+479 TSGA
-490 EITE
+490 

>member
-1 MPVKT
+1 MATKT
-6 IKTLNATNAQILNA
+6 IKTLSATNAQILNA

-38 GDITNTVNN
+38 GDITETVNN

-64 RIGDVVV
+64 RIGDVVI

-96 LATTLLQAKRYDPN
+96 LATTLLEAKRYDPN

-116 FKCNHPT
+116 FKCNPPD

-136 YEMTINDMLLRRAFL
+136 YELTVNDMLLRRAFL

-161 KVMDTP
+161 RIMETP

-182 FAVYDSVDGFYK
+182 FAEYARIDGFYK

-201 SVSTRAEKQDVA
+201 AAATRAEKQDDA
-213 MSITESVRAMAGK
+213 MAITEAVRAMAGK

-239 PTFTTN
+239 PTFTNN

-273 ADLKMRVVEVDDF
+273 VDFKMRVVEVDDF

-297 KDFFMCADT
+297 RDFFMCADT

-342 TTEAGTIVTVPSI
+342 TTEAGTSTTVPAI
-355 KTTGVTVD
+355 KATGVTVD
-363 YAELPDGTKPEF
+363 YATKADGTKPKF
-375 AQLGGKTRLTA
+375 AAVGDKTRLVA

-392 EPETDGYS
+392 TPVTEGYE

-405 TWTITANNTGVESG
+405 TWAITTINTGVEDG
-419 GVRLK
+419 APRLK
-424 TGTFIDAEGVLHVDP
+424 MGTFIEAEGVLHV
-439 YEVAENVT
+439 AEDETAKNVT
-447 VTATSTYID
+447 ITATSTYIN
-456 PAVSMGEQVYQHGDL
+456 PTVAMGEQVYRSGTL
-471 TVGIGAKY
+471 VVGIGAKY
-479 NAAAQTSTEVT
+479 TPSA
-490 EITE
+490 

>member
-1 MPVKT
+1 MAVKT
-6 IKTLNATNAQILNA
+6 VKTLSATNAQILNA

-38 GDITNTVNN
+38 GDITDTVNN

-64 RIGDVVV
+64 RIGDVVI

-116 FKCNHPT
+116 FKCNPPD

-136 YEMTINDMLLRRAFL
+136 YELTVNDMLLRRAFL

-161 KVMDTP
+161 RIMETP

-182 FAVYDSVDGFYK
+182 FAEYARIDGFYK
-194 VQVPDAS
+194 VEVPDAS
-201 SVSTRAEKQDVA
+201 AAATRAEKQDDA
-213 MSITESVRAMAGK
+213 MAITEAVRAMAGK

-239 PTFTTN
+239 PTFTNN

-273 ADLKMRVVEVDDF
+273 ADFKMRVVEVDDF

-297 KDFFMCADT
+297 RDFFMCADT

-342 TTEAGTIVTVPSI
+342 TTEAGTSVTVPAI
-355 KTTGVTVD
+355 KATGVTVD
-363 YAELPDGTKPEF
+363 YATKPEF
-375 AQLGGKTRLTA
+375 AVAGDKTRLTA

-392 EPETDGYS
+392 APETEGYE

-405 TWTITANNTGVESG
+405 TWAITANNTGVESG

-439 YEVAENVT
+439 DETAKNVT

-456 PAVSMGEQVYQHGDL
+456 PSVAMGEQVYRSGTL
-471 TVGIGAKY
+471 VVGIGAKY
-479 NAAAQTSTEVT
+479 TG
-490 EITE
+490 

>member
-1 MPVKT
+1 MIRRMETMATKT
-6 IKTLNATNAQILNA
+6 VKTLNATNAQILNA

-38 GDITNTVNN
+38 GDITDTVNN

-64 RIGDVVV
+64 RIGDVVI

-96 LATTLLQAKRYDPN
+96 LATMLLQAKRYDPN

-116 FKCNHPT
+116 FACNPPD

-130 INRQDY
+130 INRQDF
-136 YEMTINDMLLRRAFL
+136 YELTINDMLLRRAFL
-151 TDYGLQDLVG
+151 ADYGLQDLVG
-161 KVMDTP
+161 RVMETP

-182 FAVYDSVDGFYK
+182 FAEHARIDGFYK

-201 SVSTRAEKQDVA
+201 AASTRSEKQDKA
-213 MSITESVRAMAGK
+213 MAITEAVRSMAGK

-231 GQYNAAGV
+231 SQYNAAGV
-239 PTFTTN
+239 PTFTN
-245 DDLVL
+245 PDELVL

-255 FVAMLDV
+255 FIAMLDV
-262 NVIAFAFNASA
+262 NVIAFAFNASS
-273 ADLKMRVVEVDDF
+273 ADINVRTVPVDDF

-297 KDFFMCADT
+297 RDFFMCADT

-342 TTEAGTIVTVPSI
+342 TTEAGTSATVPAI
-355 KTTGVTVD
+355 EAIGVTLD
-363 YAELPDGTKPEF
+363 YAEVDGVKPTF
-375 AQLGGKTRLTA
+375 AERGGKTRLIA
-386 TVAGTV
+386 TVQGNVTPKT
-392 EPETDGYS
+392 EGYE
-400 VPQGV
+400 VPQGC
-405 TWTITANNTGVESG
+405 TFAITANNTGAAGG

-424 TGTFIDAEGVLHVDP
+424 MGTFVDAEGVLHVDQD
-439 YEVAENVT
+439 EVAGNVT
-447 VTATSTYID
+447 VTATSTYIN
-456 PAVSMGEQVYQHGDL
+456 PAVAMGKQVYKHGDL
-471 TVGIGAKY
+471 IVGIGEAYKG
-479 NAAAQTSTEVT
+479 
-490 EITE
+490 

>member
-1 MPVKT
+1 MATKT
-6 IKTLNATNAQILNA
+6 VKTLNATNAQILNA

-38 GDITNTVNN
+38 GDITDTVNN

-64 RIGDVVV
+64 RIGDVVI

-116 FKCNHPT
+116 FACNPPD

-130 INRQDY
+130 INRQDF
-136 YEMTINDMLLRRAFL
+136 YELTINDMLLRRAFL

-161 KVMDTP
+161 RVMETP

-182 FAVYDSVDGFYK
+182 FAEYARIDGFYK

-201 SVSTRAEKQDVA
+201 AASTRSEKQDNA
-213 MSITESVRAMAGK
+213 MAITEAVRSMAGK

-231 GQYNAAGV
+231 GRYNAAGV
-239 PTFTTN
+239 PTFTN
-245 DDLVL
+245 PDELVL

-255 FVAMLDV
+255 FIAMLDV
-262 NVIAFAFNASA
+262 NVIAFAFNASS
-273 ADLKMRVVEVDDF
+273 ADINVRTVPVDDF

-297 KDFFMCADT
+297 RDFFMCADT

-342 TTEAGTIVTVPSI
+342 TTEAGTGMTVPAI
-355 KTTGVTVD
+355 KATGVTLD
-363 YAELPDGTKPEF
+363 YAEVDGVKPAF
-375 AQLGGKTRLTA
+375 AERGGKTRLIA
-386 TVAGTV
+386 SVQGTV
-392 EPETDGYS
+392 TPETEGYG
-400 VPQGV
+400 VPQGC
-405 TWTITANNTGVESG
+405 TFAITANNEGAAGG

-424 TGTFIDAEGVLHVDP
+424 TGTFVDAEGVLHVDRD
-439 YEVAENVT
+439 EVAENVT

-456 PAVSMGEQVYQHGDL
+456 PAVAMGEQVYQHKDL
-471 TVGIGAKY
+471 IVGIGKAY
-479 NAAAQTSTEVT
+479 TG
-490 EITE
+490 